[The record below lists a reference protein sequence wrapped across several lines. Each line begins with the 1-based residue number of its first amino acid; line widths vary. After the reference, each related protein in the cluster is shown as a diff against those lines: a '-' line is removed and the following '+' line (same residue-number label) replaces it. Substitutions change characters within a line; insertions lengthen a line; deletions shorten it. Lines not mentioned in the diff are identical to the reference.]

1 MRGCFFAR
9 GTHRR
14 TARVFPAHAG
24 VFLRRRHFKLS
35 RIGLPRACGGVSET
49 TARGSMMTTS
59 SPRMRGCFRG
69 TQGRSRGPL
78 GLPRAC
84 GGVSPSTRIST
95 TNISVFPAHA
105 GVFPQ
110 SFAHASVRSSLPR
123 ACGGV
128 SSRCIVGSFLT
139 ASSPRMRGCFQANAK
154 EKDHSFVFPAHAGVF
169 PSQCQRERSFICLPR
184 ACGGVSE
191 FQLFLRGWLMSSPR
205 MRGCFLTSIT
215 NQ

>member
-1 MRGCFFAR
+1 MSARRRRTSPVFPAHAGVFLCSRYAPSHSACLPRACGGVSVTKAPKAAKPVSSPRMRGCFPSSR
-9 GTHRR
+9 SPWVWM
-14 TARVFPAHAG
+14 RVFPAHAG

-128 SSRCIVGSFLT
+128 S
-139 ASSPRMRGCFQANAK
+139 
-154 EKDHSFVFPAHAGVF
+154 FPPAF
-169 PSQCQRERSFICLPR
+169 T
-184 ACGGVSE
+184 
-191 FQLFLRGWLMSSPR
+191 LMSS
-205 MRGCFLTSIT
+205 GGSISGSKT
-215 NQ
+215 